1 MSGERQVT
9 LGIVED
15 DDDTR
20 TYLANHLS
28 EEDDFTLIFA
38 CARLDEALAA
48 LEQGVPDIALVD
60 IRLPDGNGLD
70 FVRRYRQVGD
80 GRALM
85 LTVLGDRTTVLLA
98 FECGASGYLLKDTP
112 VERIAQ
118 DIRALVAGGTP
129 ISAQA
134 ARHLLAM
141 VQTMPPPASA
151 VSPPEPAPALLT
163 ARELDVL
170 TMFSRGLT
178 YRQTAETLGM
188 SAHTVSDHVKSIY
201 AKMAVHSRNE
211 AVFEA
216 VQNGWLQL

>member
-1 MSGERQVT
+1 MTASLPIT
-9 LGIVED
+9 LGILED
-15 DDDTR
+15 DEDTR
-20 TYLANHLS
+20 AYLESYLS
-28 EEDDFTLIFA
+28 QQPDFTIAFSTG
-38 CARLDEALAA
+38 RLADAMAA
-48 LEQGVPDIALVD
+48 LSGSTPDIALVD

-70 FVRRYRQVGD
+70 FVRAFRAAGE

-112 VERIAQ
+112 VERIAH

-134 ARHLLAM
+134 ASHLLALM
-141 VQTMPPPASA
+141 KTAGQPARSTIA
-151 VSPPEPAPALLT
+151 PTPAPSLLT
-163 ARELDVL
+163 PRELDVL

-178 YRQTAETLGM
+178 YRETGETLGM
-188 SAHTVSDHVKSIY
+188 SGHTVSDHVKSIY

>member
-1 MSGERQVT
+1 MTMPEPIT
-9 LGIVED
+9 IGILED
-15 DDDTR
+15 DEDTR
-20 TYLANHLS
+20 AYLETYLARQA
-28 EEDDFTLIFA
+28 DFAITFSTG
-38 CARLDEALAA
+38 RLAEAVSA
-48 LEQGVPDIALVD
+48 LDGGTPAIALVD

-70 FVRRYRQVGD
+70 FVRAFRAAGD

-112 VERIAQ
+112 VERIAH
-118 DIRALVAGGTP
+118 DIRELVAGGTP

-134 ARHLLAM
+134 ASHLLAL
-141 VQTMPPPASA
+141 VQSGPPVGKAAAASA
-151 VSPPEPAPALLT
+151 PIANLLT
-163 ARELDVL
+163 PRELDVL

-188 SAHTVSDHVKSIY
+188 SGHTVSDHVKAIY